1 MKRIAITLL
10 LLVVFASCKTTRE
23 IEYVPVHD
31 TSYIIQRQYDSICV
45 EKERV
50 VYRDGDTVHDVRTE
64 YVYRNIVKT
73 DTLYQVL
80 EKEVPVV
87 EEKIVEV
94 ERPLKWWQKVLGWIG
109 GASLVLLLIALTSW
123 LSGLKRG
130 LK

>member
-1 MKRIAITLL
+1 MKKTAIILL
-10 LLVVFASCKTTRE
+10 LLAVFASCKTVKE

-31 TSYIIQRQYDSICV
+31 TSYIVQRQYDSICV
-45 EKERV
+45 EKEHV
-50 VYRDGDTVHDVRTE
+50 VYRNGDTVHDVRTE
-64 YVYRNIVKT
+64 YVYRNIVKM

-94 ERPLKWWQKVLGWIG
+94 ERPLKWWQKTLAWT
-109 GASLVLLLIALTSW
+109 GAAALILLLIAITSW
-123 LSGLKRG
+123 LAGLKRG